1 MTQQEALQ
9 ALISAVKVAQQ
20 RGAYSLE
27 EASTVHSA
35 VAVFTTPASKPEEPV
50 EKSEKKKK
58 S

>member
-9 ALISAVKVAQQ
+9 ALISAAKVAQQ
-20 RGAYSLE
+20 RGAYNLE
-27 EASTVHSA
+27 EASAIHQA
-35 VAVFTTPASKPEEPV
+35 ILVFAAPATTEESP